1 MIRLGIM
8 IYRIVSYEYILLS
21 SKAGEIEGVALSIY
35 LNPLS
40 SVLVMGRQIVRLRYM
55 LYD

>member
-1 MIRLGIM
+1 MYFAVVESR
-8 IYRIVSYEYILLS
+8 RDR
-21 SKAGEIEGVALSIY
+21 GVALSIY